1 MGNETTDIQQDQAAS
16 SAADQAASSAAGR
29 GSYAGLR
36 VALACACVLLGIGA
50 SLLVASLLA
59 SESKREA
66 ERRFQFASA
75 AIVSSLNGAIRHEQD
90 LKVSAS
96 TFFAGNPHATPG
108 QFAAWA
114 GWARALAQFPELQR
128 LSLLSAVKTS
138 QLRSFAARTGVKVAK
153 GASPARQ
160 IGIKSSDLR
169 AEYCLTTAEVVRGA
183 GFPAPRGI
191 DYCARES
198 RLLASRGSGRSIDRA
213 YGARGILEVQT
224 PVYRGLATPAGS
236 DARNTQFV
244 GWVREVINP
253 AVLVRGALAGHPGYA
268 ASLRYGRSLADVVV
282 LGARSSGAQSANARL
297 DGGLTLTS
305 LGPPA
310 AVPLLAG
317 GRAWVLLAG
326 LLIGLLLSAIVLLFG
341 RRKADQSSAL
351 IVPPT
356 PEPAAVV
363 EVEPLYDPLTAL
375 PNRPLTLDRASLVL
389 ARARRQS
396 GLLAGV
402 LLIDI
407 DWFKDVNEKLGHEA
421 GDQLLKIVAGRL
433 QGVMRV
439 EDTVG
444 RLGAD
449 QFAVLIECTA
459 RSLRLDAL
467 AQRVLETLHQPI
479 ELDGFGPTFS
489 MTASIGVAFGRYET
503 ADELLKDGETAL
515 AAAKAEGKARY
526 KLFDANTHSVV
537 ESRSSLEA
545 DLSAAVE
552 KQELSLGFEPI
563 YELQSQAVIGF
574 EATPCWS
581 HPVEGEM
588 AATELL
594 ELAQDCGLTV
604 PIDRWSLEQACA
616 QAAAWEV
623 AGKAV
628 SVSVKVGAEQLHR
641 EGLLTDVRRALQQS
655 GVRPELLM
663 LEVAESAVMSDV
675 GAATQR
681 LQEIKRLGVRL
692 AIDDFGDSG
701 YAYHSDLRRMPIDCL
716 RVDRSS
722 LAASDDPEYRNWL
735 FEAILM
741 VGRELSL
748 AVVAKGVQSEQQL
761 GELRAL
767 GCTAAQGA
775 CLSELMNAGVPAEP
789 SSGVASAKEPPGAA
803 SAEASGP
810 ASAEASGAASGAAS
824 ADPTGV
830 AGQRASTSVE
840 PVAGQRAST
849 SVEPTGVA
857 GQRASTSV
865 EPTGVAGQR
874 ASTSV
879 EPTGVAGQQASTSVE
894 PTGVAGQQASTSVEQ
909 PA

>member
-1 MGNETTDIQQDQAAS
+1 MGNETTDTTQDQSTAS
-16 SAADQAASSAAGR
+16 ASGE
-29 GSYAGLR
+29 GSRTGLR
-36 VALACACVLLGIGA
+36 LALAFVCVLLCAGF
-50 SLLVASLLA
+50 SLLVAGA
-59 SESKREA
+59 IARQSKRDA
-66 ERRFQFASA
+66 EHRFQTTSA
-75 AIVSSLNGAIRHEQD
+75 AIASSLNGAIRHERD
-90 LKVSAS
+90 LKVSTS
-96 TFFAGNPHATPG
+96 TFFAGNSRATPG

-114 GWARALAQFPELQR
+114 GWARAFAQFPELQR

-138 QLRSFAARTGVKVAK
+138 QLRSFAARIGVKVAK

-160 IGIKSSDLR
+160 IGIRPSDVR
-169 AEYCLTTAEVVRGA
+169 AEYCLAAAEIVRGA
-183 GFPAPRGI
+183 GLPAPHGI

-198 RLLASRGSGRSIDRA
+198 RLLASRGSGTSIERS
-213 YGARGILEVQT
+213 YGARGVWEVQT
-224 PVYRGLATPAGS
+224 PVYRTLATPAGS
-236 DARNTQFV
+236 NARNAQFV
-244 GWVREVINP
+244 GWMREVINP
-253 AVLVRGALAGHPGYA
+253 AALVRGALAGHPTYA
-268 ASLRYGRSLADVVV
+268 ASLRYGRGPADVVSF
-282 LGARSSGAQSANARL
+282 GARSTGAQSASARL
-297 DGGLTLTS
+297 AGGWTLTS
-305 LGPPA
+305 FGPSA
-310 AVPLLAG
+310 AAPLLAE
-317 GRAWVLLAG
+317 GRAWVLLTG
-326 LLIGLLLSAIVLLFG
+326 LLIGLLLGAMMLLLG
-341 RRKADQSSAL
+341 RGKADQSSAI
-351 IVPPT
+351 IVPPA
-356 PEPAAVV
+356 PEPVAVV
-363 EVEPLYDPLTAL
+363 EVEPLYDPLTTL
-375 PNRPLTLDRASLVL
+375 PNRALTLDRAGLVL

-402 LLIDI
+402 LLVDV
-407 DWFKDVNEKLGHEA
+407 DWFKDVNEKLGYEA

-503 ADELLKDGETAL
+503 AEDLLRDGDAAL
-515 AAAKAEGKARY
+515 TAAKADGKGRY

-552 KQELSLGFEPI
+552 RQELSLDFEPI
-563 YELQSQAVIGF
+563 YELQSKAIVGF
-574 EATPCWS
+574 EARPCWT

-588 AATELL
+588 AASELL

-604 PIDRWSLEQACA
+604 PIDRWTLEQACG

-623 AGKAV
+623 EGKAV
-628 SVSVKVGAEQLHR
+628 SVSVKVGSEQLRR

-663 LEVAESAVMSDV
+663 LEVAESAVLSDV
-675 GAATQR
+675 GATTER
-681 LQEIKRLGVRL
+681 LKEIKSLGVRL

-701 YAYHSDLRRMPIDCL
+701 YAYHSNLRRMPIDCL

-748 AVVAKGVQSEQQL
+748 AVVAKGVQDEQQL
-761 GELRAL
+761 GELQAL
-767 GCTAAQGA
+767 GCTAAQGR
-775 CLSELMNAGVPAEP
+775 CLSELM
-789 SSGVASAKEPPGAA
+789 
-803 SAEASGP
+803 SAEAP
-810 ASAEASGAASGAAS
+810 AQP
-824 ADPTGV
+824 AD
-830 AGQRASTSVE
+830 E
-840 PVAGQRAST
+840 
-849 SVEPTGVA
+849 E
-857 GQRASTSV
+857 
-865 EPTGVAGQR
+865 
-874 ASTSV
+874 
-879 EPTGVAGQQASTSVE
+879 
-894 PTGVAGQQASTSVEQ
+894 VEQ
-909 PA
+909 PAPLLAEPPS